1 MFMRIF
7 DCFMF
12 YDEEMMLDLRLNYL
26 NDYVDKF
33 VIVES
38 SYTHSG
44 ESRKLLFN
52 EKKFEKFRDKIIYLV
67 LSEQPENL
75 LQIKDSDSFNKK
87 NSGYHLNALKR
98 ENFQRNAIIKGLA
111 SAKPDD
117 LIIISDVDEIPN
129 LENNELTNCKNKI
142 ILFKQKIYNY
152 KFNLE
157 LKSHEWFGSRACSK
171 NNLISPQWLRN
182 IKPKNYPLWRLDVF
196 FSNNK
201 YINIKFIENGG
212 WHFSNLKSPAELD
225 KKMRT
230 FLHHREY
237 DLNPLGEKKIQD
249 IIENKKT
256 IYNLK
261 ADKKQ
266 DKLDGAQSLT
276 ISNINE
282 LPQYI
287 QKNKDK
293 YIEWLETT

>member
-1 MFMRIF
+1 M
-7 DCFMF
+7 
-12 YDEEMMLDLRLNYL
+12 
-26 NDYVDKF
+26 
-33 VIVES
+33 
-38 SYTHSG
+38 
-44 ESRKLLFN
+44 
-52 EKKFEKFRDKIIYLV
+52 
-67 LSEQPENL
+67 
-75 LQIKDSDSFNKK
+75 
-87 NSGYHLNALKR
+87 NALKR
-98 ENFQRNAIIKGLA
+98 ENFQRNAITKGLA

-129 LENNELTNCKNKI
+129 LENNELIDCKNKI
-142 ILFKQKIYNY
+142 ILFKQKLYNY

-157 LKSHEWFGSRACSK
+157 LKSHEWFGSRACTK
-171 NNLISPQWLRN
+171 INLISPQWLRN

-201 YINIKFIENGG
+201 YVNIKFLENGG

-225 KKMRT
+225 RKMRT

-266 DKLDGAQSLT
+266 DKLDGTQSLT

-293 YIEWLETT
+293 YIDWLEVT

>member
-1 MFMRIF
+1 
-7 DCFMF
+7 MF

-52 EKKFEKFRDKIIYLV
+52 KKKFEKFRDKIIYLV
-67 LSEQPENL
+67 LNEQPENL
-75 LQIKDSDSFNKK
+75 FAIKDSDSFNKK

-98 ENFQRNAIIKGLA
+98 ENFQRNAITKGLA

-129 LENNELTNCKNKI
+129 LENNELIDCKNKI
-142 ILFKQKIYNY
+142 ILFKQKLYNY

-157 LKSHEWFGSRACSK
+157 LKSHEWFGSRACTK
-171 NNLISPQWLRN
+171 INLISPQWLRN

-201 YINIKFIENGG
+201 YVNIKFLENGG

-225 KKMRT
+225 RKMRT

-266 DKLDGAQSLT
+266 DKLDGTQSLT

-293 YIEWLETT
+293 YIDWLEVT